1 MRVILID
8 DFPGLGKRNEVL
20 DVAGGYAR
28 NYLIPKRLAVLATL
42 ANVKIMEQK
51 RVVLAKKE
59 ARYLDEM
66 KILSQA
72 LKQLHL
78 LISRR
83 AGETGVLFGS
93 VGSKDI
99 VALLGRDGIRLDRR
113 KIVLAQPIK
122 RIGNYTLEVRL
133 HTEVE
138 AQLLLS
144 VLVET
149 DGSIAQVKKK
159 DAESDRVVE
168 ELDTKVRE
176 IEQRLAVEQAQES
189 SAEPEADQV
198 SDQPSAED

>member
-42 ANVKIMEQK
+42 ANVKIMEQQ